1 MNLPTKPTHLY
12 VNHTY
17 LTSTQV
23 GSRPENQNR
32 VKKNDFL
39 LKFVFFTRIFELE
52 MLEGQTRA
60 LKVGL

>member
-32 VKKNDFL
+32 VKKW
-39 LKFVFFTRIFELE
+39 FFIKICFFHQNFWTRNARKPNKGPKSRFI
-52 MLEGQTRA
+52 
-60 LKVGL
+60 

>member
-32 VKKNDFL
+32 VKKM
-39 LKFVFFTRIFELE
+39 IFY
-52 MLEGQTRA
+52 
-60 LKVGL
+60 